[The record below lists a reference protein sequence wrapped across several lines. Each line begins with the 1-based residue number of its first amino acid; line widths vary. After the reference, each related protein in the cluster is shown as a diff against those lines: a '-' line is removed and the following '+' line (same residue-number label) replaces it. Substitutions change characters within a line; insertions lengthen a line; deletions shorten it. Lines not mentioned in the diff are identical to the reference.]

1 MFYCVCGCGN
11 DISGGGE
18 IGGLVGYVMVDK
30 LHLPDALYVLVTILL
45 FFGKIL
51 AVLWAFMWFQVDIPA
66 VQI

>member
-1 MFYCVCGCGN
+1 VSAVAVTIFL
-11 DISGGGE
+11 GGGE

-51 AVLWAFMWFQVDIPA
+51 AVLWRLCGSGGHSRGTDMIN
-66 VQI
+66 